1 VKLTPS
7 NTPLP
12 RSTGDEDT
20 ALPVTLQNLLDQGN
34 EADVEGSV
42 TAFVVKAVSSGTL
55 TINGSAWNASSNNTI
70 DSSKAASWTPASN
83 ANGTLSAF
91 TVVAKDNVGAESST
105 ATQVQ
110 VTVTAVNDLHSGV
123 PSLSGNAIQ
132 GQVLTASTGT
142 LADADGLSPAWQ
154 WQVSS
159 DGSSNWTAISGATS
173 TTYTLAA
180 SEAGKYVRV
189 QASWGTGSFAESEV
203 SSSSV
208 GISSAIAL
216 PLTHDV
222 VKGTNAND
230 APVAFDVSAA
240 TLVTQSYMSS
250 NYGNDVSP
258 GMPDNGYFAANT
270 DHPAMQLASFNSS
283 GNNAYKIL
291 KAGSSGT
298 GSVAPTDLQ
307 NMEIA
312 NGNYRELH
320 IIAGAGDVGSP
331 ESAGFTVTLMY
342 TDATTS
348 VSSFTVPDW
357 YGSTSGSGYSLISN
371 MDRFRLSG
379 GYENVSVTDIFGL
392 RAPVDFSKILD
403 KVSITANFTSPDSN
417 NGMALVFL
425 GGEAT
430 PSQYLSND
438 APIISSNSAGA
449 TAAITVSENT
459 TAVTTVR
466 ATDNIA
472 DTLTYSLSGT
482 DASKFTINASTGV
495 LAFTTAP
502 NYEAPTD
509 SDANNVY
516 SVRVTATDNRGLTD
530 LQTLSV
536 TVTDVAETVDSL
548 IINGVTHYYRISS
561 VLADSTKQ
569 TASWTNAQ
577 TYAAAD
583 TYQGLPGYLATI
595 TSATENNVVLG
606 LLNGKDSWLGAS
618 DAANE
623 GAWNWVTGPE
633 RGTQFFND
641 TGSGGTTP
649 SSNYIN
655 WYGSEP
661 NNSTLGNSGGQDYGV
676 MYSGA
681 TNQTTYPYSSTL
693 DRTPGTWD
701 DAANLAESNWWNTA
715 ITGGN
720 LYYVIEY
727 STNYLAAAPITI
739 DLTQNGLGFTPLS
752 SSSTAAF
759 DFNNDNI
766 PDQTAWVAAD
776 DGILAIDINADD
788 LITQRAEIVFT
799 DYAPEAKSDMEALQL
814 AFDSNHDGSLTAED
828 ARWQEFGIWQ
838 DSNVNGVNEAGEFK
852 SLDEWGITQL
862 GLVSNGQ
869 VSSPVNGVI
878 VSGESTV
885 VFADQHTTTAA
896 DVVFTYLPE
905 TAATVAPV
913 KERLTVN
920 ASPEPLLK
928 TLVTTAEA
936 TPQEVTVP
944 WQAEPHTEALA
955 SNDVHFGTEAQSST
969 QEQFSEL
976 HTDHSGLLGIA

>member
-1 VKLTPS
+1 
-7 NTPLP
+7 
-12 RSTGDEDT
+12 
-20 ALPVTLQNLLDQGN
+20 VT
-34 EADVEGSV
+34 
-42 TAFVVKAVSSGTL
+42 
-55 TINGSAWNASSNNTI
+55 
-70 DSSKAASWTPASN
+70 
-83 ANGTLSAF
+83 
-91 TVVAKDNVGAESST
+91 
-105 ATQVQ
+105 
-110 VTVTAVNDLHSGV
+110 
-123 PSLSGNAIQ
+123 
-132 GQVLTASTGT
+132 
-142 LADADGLSPAWQ
+142 
-154 WQVSS
+154 
-159 DGSSNWTAISGATS
+159 
-173 TTYTLAA
+173 
-180 SEAGKYVRV
+180 
-189 QASWGTGSFAESEV
+189 
-203 SSSSV
+203 
-208 GISSAIAL
+208 
-216 PLTHDV
+216 
-222 VKGTNAND
+222 
-230 APVAFDVSAA
+230 
-240 TLVTQSYMSS
+240 
-250 NYGNDVSP
+250 
-258 GMPDNGYFAANT
+258 
-270 DHPAMQLASFNSS
+270 
-283 GNNAYKIL
+283 
-291 KAGSSGT
+291 
-298 GSVAPTDLQ
+298 
-307 NMEIA
+307 
-312 NGNYRELH
+312 
-320 IIAGAGDVGSP
+320 
-331 ESAGFTVTLMY
+331 
-342 TDATTS
+342 
-348 VSSFTVPDW
+348 
-357 YGSTSGSGYSLISN
+357 
-371 MDRFRLSG
+371 
-379 GYENVSVTDIFGL
+379 
-392 RAPVDFSKILD
+392 
-403 KVSITANFTSPDSN
+403 
-417 NGMALVFL
+417 
-425 GGEAT
+425 
-430 PSQYLSND
+430 
-438 APIISSNSAGA
+438 
-449 TAAITVSENT
+449 
-459 TAVTTVR
+459 
-466 ATDNIA
+466 
-472 DTLTYSLSGT
+472 
-482 DASKFTINASTGV
+482 
-495 LAFTTAP
+495 
-502 NYEAPTD
+502 
-509 SDANNVY
+509 
-516 SVRVTATDNRGLTD
+516 VTATDNRGLTD

-693 DRTPGTWD
+693 DRTTGTWD

-766 PDQTAWVAAD
+766 PDKTAWVAAD